1 MIFSPL
7 FFSLSSYH
15 IHGVHSD
22 ERASNSPE
30 RRRRNR
36 AMSMNL
42 ENFSVSL
49 KSDEKKYSQTFTKN
63 TLLCLCHKYFHWNP
77 IFKSFHDFLTQLML
91 QLRRNWLIKLNLQ
104 LILTWLIF
112 CASDFV
118 TRLCNIIL
126 KGNFFFFYSRIQC
139 GDKLGENFKP
149 WPMLLHGHQD
159 VLWLDNK
166 LNKSMLDPLTWK
178 NFGLSLEDFLK

>member
-1 MIFSPL
+1 MNNYMAKCEKLRIFLLCWFLREINSDEMFLYGINSSVYVISCKIWMVRKFSDFHTVFGLPRYENRKWYFPL

-49 KSDEKKYSQTFTKN
+49 ESDEKKN
-63 TLLCLCHKYFHWNP
+63 
-77 IFKSFHDFLTQLML
+77 
-91 QLRRNWLIKLNLQ
+91 
-104 LILTWLIF
+104 
-112 CASDFV
+112 
-118 TRLCNIIL
+118 IL
-126 KGNFFFFYSRIQC
+126 K
-139 GDKLGENFKP
+139 
-149 WPMLLHGHQD
+149 
-159 VLWLDNK
+159 
-166 LNKSMLDPLTWK
+166 PLRKILYCVCVT
-178 NFGLSLEDFLK
+178 NISTEILSSSHFTIFSPNWCCNSEETGW